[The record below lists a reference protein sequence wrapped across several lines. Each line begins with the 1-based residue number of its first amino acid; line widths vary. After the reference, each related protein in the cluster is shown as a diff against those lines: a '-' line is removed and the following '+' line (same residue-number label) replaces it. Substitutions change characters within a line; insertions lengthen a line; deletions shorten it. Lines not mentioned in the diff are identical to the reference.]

1 MFIRLVTVFLVLAL
15 IPSIT
20 ASSDLGALYAESAL
34 RQQIWAALRLYLLF
48 FENMRARKGVEY
60 ANNQAL
66 LAAEFYIQRYGSERF
81 NESIDTLKELFY
93 LSYVGS
99 GDMSAQFM
107 VNAAHG
113 FLENVRKTVLK
124 KIESLVPKK

>member
-1 MFIRLVTVFLVLAL
+1 MFTRLVTVFLVLAL

-20 ASSDLGALYAESAL
+20 ASSDLEVLYAESVL
-34 RQQIWAALRLYLLF
+34 RQQIWDGLRLYMLF

-60 ANNQAL
+60 ASNQAL
-66 LAAEFYIQRYGSERF
+66 LAAEFYIQRYGSKRF

-99 GDMSAQFM
+99 GDRNAPFK

-113 FLENVRKTVLK
+113 FLENVRKTALK
-124 KIESLVPKK
+124 NVESLVPKE